1 MYNISKFE
9 DSVEA
14 KEIVNDLRKQ
24 VKELDYNT
32 DLRKY
37 LENLEKMVMN
47 LSSLEVDARRTGNA
61 RKAIEYAKKLED
73 SITYFEHLLL
83 MAKLM

>member
-1 MYNISKFE
+1 MVRFE

-14 KEIVNDLRKQ
+14 KEIIHDLRKQ
-24 VKELDYNT
+24 VRELDYNT

-37 LENLEKMVMN
+37 LENLEKMVMH
-47 LSSLEVDARRTGNA
+47 LSSLEVNARRTGNA
-61 RKAIEYAKKLED
+61 KKAMEYAEKLDD